1 MSLSNIYPFIYMLLR
16 CSCEHLNI
24 PVVKISQNKFVSIF
38 LWTSSPY
45 EDNQKYVKCISFCD
59 WCLESI
65 KLPTCCMAYCGI
77 FTMKYPLF
85 DLEIVLINNDLSCFG
100 ISDWTLGEN
109 GWNLIFLVNFRL
121 CMLYYNYNI
130 WTSVHV
136 FVKHLMLFICSSSV
150 NILILAAFH
159 VFLLWSIQPF
169 IQ

>member
-65 KLPTCCMAYCGI
+65 KLPLCCMAYCGI
-77 FTMKYPLF
+77 FTCMK
-85 DLEIVLINNDLSCFG
+85 S
-100 ISDWTLGEN
+100 
-109 GWNLIFLVNFRL
+109 
-121 CMLYYNYNI
+121 
-130 WTSVHV
+130 
-136 FVKHLMLFICSSSV
+136 
-150 NILILAAFH
+150 NILYLT
-159 VFLLWSIQPF
+159 
-169 IQ
+169 